1 MVNIQFYFAFDSGIT
16 TCSLGLTNQTSF
28 TFKLGYGDAML
39 DKISGEDL
47 VNYAVQETKDNQ
59 VVYYLRLPQRGDYFL
74 IIFANLVPDDPET
87 AEGTYKA
94 ICEYKI
100 VCDEPAKAKP
110 ATFPAC
116 SDVSWGPDAYVLQHG
131 LTPNSREAI
140 LLAPDGSG
148 QVTFQKQGDV
158 RVFARLVKPG
168 VKDEDL
174 KDALSVKTE
183 DNKVDQ
189 IPLSFVFVDVDFKV
203 SRFFCILSTCVEKV
217 YVCLLLTLLN

>member
-1 MVNIQFYFAFDSGIT
+1 MVKSLSYFAFDSGIT

-47 VNYAVQETKDNQ
+47 INYAVQETKDNQ
-59 VVYYLRLPQRGDYFL
+59 VVYYLRLPQKGDYFL

-110 ATFPAC
+110 TTFPAC
-116 SDVSWGPDAYVLQHG
+116 SDVSWGADAHVLQHG

-140 LLAPDGSG
+140 LLAPNGHG
-148 QVTFQKQGDV
+148 EVTFQKQGNV

-174 KDALSVKTE
+174 KEALSVKTE

-189 IPLSFVFVDVDFKV
+189 IPVSFVFVDMNFKI
-203 SRFFCILSTCVEKV
+203 SRFFRILSTYVEKFNE
-217 YVCLLLTLLN
+217 CLFF